1 MCGGNGCWWP
11 LHSGCGWCACCC
23 HCRFCAAIC
32 GVCSEQGARALHVVT
47 LWVTVVLL
55 PLLVLIMY
63 ALLVPLLMQWGL
75 GAVLSPSYGD
85 AWVYMGMALLIL
97 AYPAAILVYALVL
110 LAFGRIATPR
120 ATQPPVV

>member
-1 MCGGNGCWWP
+1 MG
-11 LHSGCGWCACCC
+11 S
-23 HCRFCAAIC
+23 
-32 GVCSEQGARALHVVT
+32 RAF
-47 LWVTVVLL
+47 TV
-55 PLLVLIMY
+55 PLLVLVMY
-63 ALLVPLLMQWGL
+63 ALLVPLLLQWGL

-110 LAFGRIATPR
+110 LAFGRITTPR